1 MRMRKRR
8 KRCLREWVWT
18 DSDDM
23 KKKNRIPDE
32 LWGDK
37 RNVRNGKNGM
47 AAVMPL
53 FFRSGK
59 LFSPLKHL

>member
-1 MRMRKRR
+1 M
-8 KRCLREWVWT
+8 REWVWT

-59 LFSPLKHL
+59 LFSLLKHL